1 MVSDSDAVGLAR
13 SLRREREK
21 WQLEDTNLSVVF
33 VVGVVVVENQI
44 CNGRRRH
51 NIISPT
57 DRSRSQM
64 PLALAGMEVQC
75 TVRSWCDESIR

>member
-1 MVSDSDAVGLAR
+1 MVSDSDAVGLAPVR
-13 SLRREREK
+13 FGEREK

-44 CNGRRRH
+44 CNGRRRRH

-64 PLALAGMEVQC
+64 PLAGMEVQC
-75 TVRSWCDESIR
+75 TVVGAMKV

>member
-44 CNGRRRH
+44 CNGRRRRH

-64 PLALAGMEVQC
+64 PLAGMEVQC
-75 TVRSWCDESIR
+75 TVVGAMKV